1 MTLHPIGS
9 EVHID
14 PEYADQWPSAAMVPH
29 ATFIVEQLP
38 IGRRKSYVLR
48 HQAGGLR
55 IKARPETVV
64 AGPSP
69 SFAGVEAVPLP
80 TVYENGTVVEHA
92 QFPGLWVITGWSAKG
107 HTMWPLG
114 GGPRGR
120 RNVAGSRLTVV
131 TLDLGEDDKNDSE
144 NWGRE
149 PVAGMAPYRA

>member
-14 PEYADQWPSAAMVPH
+14 PEYADQWPARAMVPH

-38 IGRRKSYVLR
+38 IGRRTSYVLR

-55 IKARPETVV
+55 IKARPNTVV

-69 SFAGVEAVPLP
+69 SFAGVEVVPLP
-80 TVYENGTVVEHA
+80 TIHENGTVVEY
-92 QFPGLWVITGWSAKG
+92 QGDEGLWVVTGWTAKG
-107 HTMWPLG
+107 HQIFPLG
-114 GGPRGR
+114 GGATGR

-131 TLDLGEDDKNDSE
+131 ELDLT
-144 NWGRE
+144 
-149 PVAGMAPYRA
+149 A